1 MTKVVALEPIVGSYP
16 APKGVAPDHVQKE
29 TRTVGDMGE
38 IVNVQ
43 VGYVTVRAT
52 LALERAATPGDLQ
65 DDAARVAKGQASRV
79 YRNGKTPIL
88 LVPGTVTIG
97 GKTVEGD
104 INLDDNTSGNP
115 TFDLPPEIAQ
125 QWADRGLVKIVAE
138 DTAARADSAS
148 PAVPPSDPRTVV
160 KKRGLTA
167 EAPPAS

>member
-29 TRTVGDMGE
+29 TRTVGEMGE

-43 VGYVTVRAT
+43 VGYCTVRAT

-65 DDAARVAKGQASRV
+65 DDAARVAKGQPSRV

-115 TFDLPPEIAQ
+115 AFDLPPEIAQ
-125 QWADRGLVKIVAE
+125 QWADRGLIKIVAE
-138 DTAARADSAS
+138 DPAPRVDGAPTA
-148 PAVPPSDPRTVV
+148 PPSDPRTVV
-160 KKRGLTA
+160 KRRGLTA